1 VGKDVLDESM
11 TLTIATAD
19 RIKARAALGGA
30 NALRDIKDIPSA
42 RMGAVNGSD

>member
-1 VGKDVLDESM
+1 MDKSM
-11 TLTIATAD
+11 TLKIATAD

-30 NALRDIKDIPSA
+30 NALRDIKDILSA